1 MLFRS
6 YKFLSIFGPIT
17 SSAVALS
24 SIDLTDSM
32 NLESMLGKIA
42 MAQGMNLADLARSG
56 TMPATSQDAIR
67 KALAAANK
75 QKPLPKPLYERLM
88 KETPTTQAGMKK
100 LLEKSSNPQVA
111 KKAAKAPG
119 ANASLSPEAAKN
131 AAKVSQ
137 AAQAAMRKGAS
148 TQLPRKPQ
156 DVQQAMPLAKVES
169 MVTRPLSTLAVQKA
183 GSTLRNAAAKRTQQK
198 GAALPGQSAAAVKP
212 KPKAVPGKAKSVNGA
227 PRAPTSRQPA
237 PKKAASVSGAKAVP
251 AKTAAGAV
259 KKASAG
265 SKPMGTVKYKDGKMP
280 A

>member
-1 MLFRS
+1 M
-6 YKFLSIFGPIT
+6 
-17 SSAVALS
+17 
-24 SIDLTDSM
+24 DLTESM
-32 NLESMLGKIA
+32 NLEAMLGKVA
-42 MAQGMNLADLARSG
+42 MAQGMNLADLARAG

-88 KETPTTQAGMKK
+88 KETPTTQADMKRI
-100 LLEKSSNPQVA
+100 LEKSSNPQVA

-198 GAALPGQSAAAVKP
+198 GTALPGQSAATA
-212 KPKAVPGKAKSVNGA
+212 KPKAEPGKAKSVDGA
-227 PRAPTSRQPA
+227 PRAPTTRQPA
-237 PKKAASVSGAKAVP
+237 PKKAASVSGAKAAP
-251 AKTAAGAV
+251 AKTATGAA
-259 KKASAG
+259 KKASPG

>member
-1 MLFRS
+1 
-6 YKFLSIFGPIT
+6 
-17 SSAVALS
+17 
-24 SIDLTDSM
+24 M
-32 NLESMLGKIA
+32 NIEAMLGKVA
-42 MAQGMNLADLARSG
+42 MAQGLNLADLARAG
-56 TMPATSQDAIR
+56 TMPAPRQEASR
-67 KALAAANK
+67 KALAAANR

-88 KETPTTQAGMKK
+88 KETPTTQADMKRI
-100 LLEKSSNPQVA
+100 LEKSSNPQVA
-111 KKAAKAPG
+111 KKATKAPG

-137 AAQAAMRKGAS
+137 AAQAAMRKGSS

-183 GSTLRNAAAKRTQQK
+183 GSTLRNAAAKRSQQK
-198 GAALPGQSAAAVKP
+198 GTALPGQSAAAAKP
-212 KPKAVPGKAKSVNGA
+212 KTAPGKAKSADGS

-237 PKKAASVSGAKAVP
+237 PKKAASASGANKPAP
-251 AKTAAGAV
+251 AKTAAGAA